1 MFRAAVPSGAS
12 TGIYEAVELRDGGS
26 SYHKKGVL
34 TAVSN
39 VNNIIAPALLQ
50 KNIDV
55 TKQAE
60 VDKLMLELDGTEN
73 KGSLGCYVGKM
84 FIYYGL

>member
-34 TAVSN
+34 NAVAN
-39 VNNIIAPALLQ
+39 VNDTIAPALL
-50 KNIDV
+50 KKGFDV
-55 TKQAE
+55 TQQRE
-60 VDKLMLELDGTEN
+60 IDEFMIQLDGTDN
-73 KGSLGCYVGKM
+73 KGERADQPVKHEVDNVT
-84 FIYYGL
+84 